1 MRTFQR
7 PRLADI
13 APRAEAPPGGT
24 DACFHD
30 GGTVLGA
37 GSPILAPA
45 CSICRASA
53 KNTRAR
59 SRDRSPFRS
68 QPGAS
73 SVSRATGTHWH
84 WGVVSF
90 LLLVLLLLLSAP
102 TLPPACRLP
111 HTPAWPRPVRVS
123 PTRRKGQG
131 THGPRTT
138 RSRASGSPLGCGE
151 ERRPSVPRPT
161 LPPCGV
167 RGRCEESSR
176 VQRRRKRSRR
186 QRGRRGGGGE
196 GQAEAVSGAMTWKR
210 NVPLQ
215 KGAPKRERSGG
226 TLRAPSS
233 WERGG
238 VGWGGVGEGIIQT

>member
-186 QRGRRGGGGE
+186 QRGRRGVE
-196 GQAEAVSGAMTWKR
+196 G
-210 NVPLQ
+210 
-215 KGAPKRERSGG
+215 
-226 TLRAPSS
+226 RARLKLS
-233 WERGG
+233 RGR
-238 VGWGGVGEGIIQT
+238 